1 MTLLSRREGS
11 NGVYSEGLERSIT
24 DDRSRNYLLY
34 FSAILMEKKER
45 RAYEHKERS
54 KSKSK
59 GRSMGKGGAFF
70 SRCVLVCV
78 FECVCAC
85 LVSFKQDGGGGV
97 AVCVRCLLALDS
109 STSTMSILWILAHF
123 VHFSLRFG
131 FEIRIRIAVV
141 LGVVLWIVVCE
152 SVLGKIVV

>member
-59 GRSMGKGGAFF
+59 SKGRSMGKGGAFF

-97 AVCVRCLLALDS
+97 AVCEVPS
-109 STSTMSILWILAHF
+109 STRFCAFCAAFWFRDPNSNCGSIRSST
-123 VHFSLRFG
+123 
-131 FEIRIRIAVV
+131 
-141 LGVVLWIVVCE
+141 VVCE
-152 SVLGKIVV
+152 SVFGEIVV